1 MRKKN
6 ANKLLLTILLI
17 LIIITTII
25 IVLYLKNNANSEID
39 ENQNKIGEA
48 EVKYDNEEVSYYNYI
63 KGGLLD
69 IDIEQYVKLPENYL
83 EYQITE
89 KTQEEINTILGII
102 VENSEVEIP
111 KTLLNGYYGDIYNS
125 VKLGAQ
131 TEGKELNDYI
141 KEIYGYDNYE
151 KYIEENKKNFEEDIK
166 KDLVYQAIS
175 KDLNISVTRDDIEN
189 YFSERIQNG
198 ETYEDLV
205 ETYGEQLMYKYTI
218 QDKIEKELIQKLSK

>member
-151 KYIEENKKNFEEDIK
+151 KYIEENKKNFEEEIK